1 MFKIAEIRRELVNYC
16 HVPSGRRVHRRRL
29 CPALSCPVETQRA
42 ALMLLTRVL
51 VFPSQLLPWWA
62 GLFSPRCRYVCVQRV
77 SAALLL
83 ATAKFSCFQKRLN
96 LIYFCLIQNQDGK
109 LAMPAGSDHV
119 ITVMNDITAVT
130 SFDASKCW
138 LSRGCSVLLF
148 VSAATTVTE
157 RDTGRLETP
166 GCLRP
171 RWAASSLGELAP
183 NPPLNL
189 VNSRS
194 PLWFSSHSCWSSRS
208 RFLLPE
214 YLPYAGIFHE
224 RGQPG
229 LATHSSVNRV
239 LAGMRTH
246 TPLFKKKAAHIRPPS
261 GHGDH
266 KVVVFFF
273 FLQMEMWVTEHA
285 Q

>member
-1 MFKIAEIRRELVNYC
+1 
-16 HVPSGRRVHRRRL
+16 
-29 CPALSCPVETQRA
+29 
-42 ALMLLTRVL
+42 ML
-51 VFPSQLLPWWA
+51 
-62 GLFSPRCRYVCVQRV
+62 
-77 SAALLL
+77 
-83 ATAKFSCFQKRLN
+83 
-96 LIYFCLIQNQDGK
+96 
-109 LAMPAGSDHV
+109 AGSDHV
-119 ITVMNDITAVT
+119 ITAMNDITAVT
-130 SFDASKCW
+130 SFDASERW

-194 PLWFSSHSCWSSRS
+194 PLWFSSHSCLSSCS

-239 LAGMRTH
+239 LAGMHTH
-246 TPLFKKKAAHIRPPS
+246 LYLKRRRLISDLRQDTVTTKL
-261 GHGDH
+261 
-266 KVVVFFF
+266 FFF
-273 FLQMEMWVTEHA
+273 FFSSNGDVGYRACPVTPFPVLHRGVDRGRSVCGRQQHRQHHVPPA
-285 Q
+285 VVGLHQV

>member
-1 MFKIAEIRRELVNYC
+1 MTSL
-16 HVPSGRRVHRRRL
+16 
-29 CPALSCPVETQRA
+29 
-42 ALMLLTRVL
+42 
-51 VFPSQLLPWWA
+51 QL
-62 GLFSPRCRYVCVQRV
+62 G
-77 SAALLL
+77 
-83 ATAKFSCFQKRLN
+83 
-96 LIYFCLIQNQDGK
+96 
-109 LAMPAGSDHV
+109 
-119 ITVMNDITAVT
+119 
-130 SFDASKCW
+130 FDASERW
-138 LSRGCSVLLF
+138 LSRGCCSVLLF
-148 VSAATTVTE
+148 VSAAITVTE

-183 NPPLNL
+183 NPPLNT

-194 PLWFSSHSCWSSRS
+194 PLWFSSHSCLSSCS

-239 LAGMRTH
+239 LAGMHTH
-246 TPLFKKKAAHIRPPS
+246 TDTPLFKKKAAHIRPSS

-266 KVVVFFF
+266 SSF
-273 FLQMEMWVTEHA
+273 FLQMEMCDTERA
-285 Q
+285 

>member
-1 MFKIAEIRRELVNYC
+1 
-16 HVPSGRRVHRRRL
+16 
-29 CPALSCPVETQRA
+29 
-42 ALMLLTRVL
+42 ML
-51 VFPSQLLPWWA
+51 
-62 GLFSPRCRYVCVQRV
+62 
-77 SAALLL
+77 
-83 ATAKFSCFQKRLN
+83 
-96 LIYFCLIQNQDGK
+96 
-109 LAMPAGSDHV
+109 AGSDHV
-119 ITVMNDITAVT
+119 ITAMNDITAVT
-130 SFDASKCW
+130 SFDASERW

-194 PLWFSSHSCWSSRS
+194 LLWFSSHSCLSSCS

-239 LAGMRTH
+239 LAGMHTH
-246 TPLFKKKAAHIRPPS
+246 LYLKRRRLISDLRQDTVTTKLFC
-261 GHGDH
+261 
-266 KVVVFFF
+266 FFF
-273 FLQMEMWVTEHA
+273 SSNGDVGYRACPVTPFPVLHRGVDRGRSVCGRQQHRQHHVPPA
-285 Q
+285 VVGLHQV

>member
-1 MFKIAEIRRELVNYC
+1 
-16 HVPSGRRVHRRRL
+16 
-29 CPALSCPVETQRA
+29 
-42 ALMLLTRVL
+42 ML
-51 VFPSQLLPWWA
+51 
-62 GLFSPRCRYVCVQRV
+62 
-77 SAALLL
+77 
-83 ATAKFSCFQKRLN
+83 
-96 LIYFCLIQNQDGK
+96 
-109 LAMPAGSDHV
+109 AGSDHV
-119 ITVMNDITAVT
+119 ITAMNDITAVT
-130 SFDASKCW
+130 SFDASERW

-194 PLWFSSHSCWSSRS
+194 PLWFSSHSCHPAADSSCPS
-208 RFLLPE
+208 TCPTPASSTSE
-214 YLPYAGIFHE
+214 GS
-224 RGQPG
+224 PG
-229 LATHSSVNRV
+229 SPHTPLSTGCSQVC
-239 LAGMRTH
+239 TH

-266 KVVVFFF
+266 KVVLPSMPSDAVSCPPQGRRSGTVSLRSPATSPTPRTACSGGTSPSLT
-273 FLQMEMWVTEHA
+273 FLRSAMVRQREAEGLSPPL
-285 Q
+285 

>member
-1 MFKIAEIRRELVNYC
+1 
-16 HVPSGRRVHRRRL
+16 
-29 CPALSCPVETQRA
+29 
-42 ALMLLTRVL
+42 ML
-51 VFPSQLLPWWA
+51 
-62 GLFSPRCRYVCVQRV
+62 
-77 SAALLL
+77 
-83 ATAKFSCFQKRLN
+83 
-96 LIYFCLIQNQDGK
+96 
-109 LAMPAGSDHV
+109 AGSDHV
-119 ITVMNDITAVT
+119 ITAMNDITAVT
-130 SFDASKCW
+130 SFDASERW

-194 PLWFSSHSCWSSRS
+194 PLWFSSHSCLSSCS

-261 GHGDH
+261 GHSDH

-273 FLQMEMWVTEHA
+273 FSSNGDVGYRACPVTPFPVLHRGVDRGRSVCGRQQHRQHHVPPA
-285 Q
+285 VVGLHQV

>member
-1 MFKIAEIRRELVNYC
+1 
-16 HVPSGRRVHRRRL
+16 
-29 CPALSCPVETQRA
+29 
-42 ALMLLTRVL
+42 ML
-51 VFPSQLLPWWA
+51 
-62 GLFSPRCRYVCVQRV
+62 
-77 SAALLL
+77 
-83 ATAKFSCFQKRLN
+83 
-96 LIYFCLIQNQDGK
+96 
-109 LAMPAGSDHV
+109 AGSDHV
-119 ITVMNDITAVT
+119 ITAMNDITAVT
-130 SFDASKCW
+130 SFDASERW

-194 PLWFSSHSCWSSRS
+194 PLWFSSHSCLSSCS

-239 LAGMRTH
+239 LAGMHTH
-246 TPLFKKKAAHIRPPS
+246 LYLKRRRLISDLRQDTVTTKLFF
-261 GHGDH
+261 
-266 KVVVFFF
+266 VFFSSNGDVGYRACP
-273 FLQMEMWVTEHA
+273 VTPFPVLHRGVDRGRSVCGRQQHRQHHVPPA
-285 Q
+285 VVGLHQV

>member
-1 MFKIAEIRRELVNYC
+1 
-16 HVPSGRRVHRRRL
+16 
-29 CPALSCPVETQRA
+29 
-42 ALMLLTRVL
+42 
-51 VFPSQLLPWWA
+51 
-62 GLFSPRCRYVCVQRV
+62 
-77 SAALLL
+77 
-83 ATAKFSCFQKRLN
+83 
-96 LIYFCLIQNQDGK
+96 
-109 LAMPAGSDHV
+109 MPAGSDHV
-119 ITVMNDITAVT
+119 IAAMNDITAVT
-130 SFDASKCW
+130 SFDASERW

-194 PLWFSSHSCWSSRS
+194 PLWFSSHSCLSSCS

-239 LAGMRTH
+239 LAGMR
-246 TPLFKKKAAHIRPPS
+246 AQAHIYLKRRRLVS
-261 GHGDH
+261 DLRQDTVTT
-266 KVVVFFF
+266 KLFFF
-273 FLQMEMWVTEHA
+273 FKWRCGLPSVPSDAVSCPPQGRRSGTVSLQSPATSPTPRTACSGGTSPSLTFLRSAMVRQREAEGLSPLL
-285 Q
+285 

>member
-1 MFKIAEIRRELVNYC
+1 
-16 HVPSGRRVHRRRL
+16 
-29 CPALSCPVETQRA
+29 
-42 ALMLLTRVL
+42 
-51 VFPSQLLPWWA
+51 
-62 GLFSPRCRYVCVQRV
+62 
-77 SAALLL
+77 
-83 ATAKFSCFQKRLN
+83 
-96 LIYFCLIQNQDGK
+96 
-109 LAMPAGSDHV
+109 MPAGSDHV
-119 ITVMNDITAVT
+119 ITAMNDITAVT

-183 NPPLNL
+183 NPLLNL

-194 PLWFSSHSCWSSRS
+194 PLWFSSHSCLSSRS

-273 FLQMEMWVTEHA
+273 FFKWRCGLPSMPSDAVSCPPQGRRSGMVSLRSPATSPTPRTACSGGTSPSLTFLRSAMVRQREAEGLSPPL
-285 Q
+285 